1 MADWRI
7 NGLLDGVFDGDDEM
21 NDRLERVADVLRQA
35 ELSRVCCGRVTDME
49 TLSVADAYAVQ
60 RINVNRRLEQGL
72 FGVPVT
78 QIGWKIGLTSEA
90 VQRWLS
96 VDQPD
101 FGTLMSDM
109 VVLDGATVPPGILL
123 QPRAE
128 AELAFV
134 LKQDLAGPG
143 VTVAKVIQAT
153 DFILP
158 AIEIID
164 SRIQDWKITY
174 CDTVADNAS
183 CGMFVLGNTPV
194 SLSGL
199 DLRLLGMVLRKNG
212 TIVSTGAGAAC
223 LGNPLHAMV
232 WLANTLGE
240 LDETLRAGDVILSG
254 ALGAV
259 TPVQAGD
266 HVEAQIHGV
275 GSCSVLFS

>member
-1 MADWRI
+1 MVDRYVVD
-7 NGLLDGVFDGDDEM
+7 LLDDISDGDAEM

-35 ELSRVCCGRVTDME
+35 ELTRVPCGRVTDME
-49 TLSVADAYAVQ
+49 TLSISDAYAVQ
-60 RINVNRRLEQGL
+60 RMNVNRRLEQGL
-72 FGVPVT
+72 YGVPVT
-78 QIGWKIGLTSEA
+78 QVGWKIGLTSEA

-109 VVLDGATVPPGILL
+109 VILDGASVPSGILL

-134 LKQDLAGPG
+134 LKNDLAGPG
-143 VTVAKVIQAT
+143 VTVAQVIQAT

-183 CGMFVLGNTPV
+183 CGMFVLGDTPV
-194 SLSGL
+194 ALHGL

-212 TIVSTGAGAAC
+212 AIVSTGAGAAC

-240 LDETLRAGDVILSG
+240 LGETLRAGDVILSG

-259 TPVQAGD
+259 TPVQSGD
-266 HVEAQIHGV
+266 QVEAHIHGV
-275 GSCSVLFS
+275 GSCSVLFG